1 VDAWQNQRFKPLQ
14 GGWTKPYGDMTP
26 QFSDLTALKTVDFAT
41 INGNPVPVALLP
53 SGWEYT
59 SEWEVDM
66 SGKFGGVDKDGWSYA
81 TSFETLFDNS
91 VKQKSD
97 GEMARFSLVR
107 RRRWIRQRACVSAAA
122 TAAFEARV
130 QYMNAFRY
138 QLARIAQEKEKEY
151 GNIVLYHKSKLDLL
165 HPVVKYAARGL
176 SDTVQVLEHIA
187 KKLLLV
193 REYLFERGQVE
204 MQHAKRLE
212 EMGKKWQ
219 HCGAVPPTLQKL
231 ASMAAPSET
240 PPSAPAPIAAGK
252 GVEAV
257 AKPPEATVPG
267 FFTTVGESD
276 LKIAAHMLS
285 YSSMLTDFLP
295 QDVDAVL
302 EKIQSII
309 QDCQNEGG
317 DLAMAVATYESGLE
331 AAFDRCQNSM
341 RVGRQDAAERGAAL
355 LNSLSVVS
363 AAQGP
368 EVMGSDF
375 SEYKFNQVY
384 EEDNADAATHVEMTT
399 ITPGMFSFSSISP
412 TSSSA
417 DATPVE
423 NSKVDL
429 FLAIKHYH
437 RCANKADSA
446 VTIYSAFT
454 KQQRREARSTA
465 NRVQTLLQATLK
477 VFSHEQRR
485 MWEDIM
491 QDLNSLQA
499 AQRRAT
505 VSANQTFGTSHAL
518 KELPPGTAAALAA
531 SQLEDEEYSSL
542 CNPVFPRAPRPLIL
556 AHKGKLCVAV
566 TKTTK
571 AGVNPIQEVNASYYY
586 SHLLKL
592 LTVPVAGS
600 KAEATYKWLPVTAVV
615 TYDGSLLLYEAFEGD
630 DDDDHNGKD
639 DEASAAE
646 DGASANSTNSSSAA
660 AKKALA
666 PEAPDTQKW
675 YQSDALL
682 RLSLRSADVEPL
694 LTLGLDVFVI
704 KATAVLAS
712 RSSFTSSLPT
722 STSSKTSAA
731 LLAESSNMARKWL
744 QICSHPTADADM
756 EPPALY
762 AEP

>member
-1 VDAWQNQRFKPLQ
+1 MPAQGKYSIIVDAWQNQRFKPLQ
-14 GGWTKPYGDMTP
+14 GGWTKPYGEMTP

-53 SGWEYT
+53 SGWEYST
-59 SEWEVDM
+59 EWEVDK
-66 SGKFGGVDKDGWSYA
+66 SDKFGGIDKEGWSYA

-91 VKQKSD
+91 VKQKSE

-107 RRRWIRQRACVSAAA
+107 RRRWIRQRVCVSAAA
-122 TAAFEARV
+122 TAAFEAQV

-151 GNIVLYHKSKLDLL
+151 GNIVLYHKSKLELL
-165 HPVVKYAARGL
+165 RPVVKYAARGL

-193 REYLFERGQVE
+193 REYLLERGRIE
-204 MQHAKRLE
+204 NEHAKRLE
-212 EMGKKWQ
+212 EMGRRWQ
-219 HCGAVPPTLQKL
+219 HCGSVPQALQKL
-231 ASMAAPSET
+231 ASMSEPSDTAPS
-240 PPSAPAPIAAGK
+240 SPAPIATGK

-257 AKPPEATVPG
+257 IKPPKSTVPG

-302 EKIQSII
+302 EKVQAII

-317 DLAMAVATYESGLE
+317 DLAMMVATCESGLD
-331 AAFDRCQNSM
+331 AAFDRCQNAM
-341 RVGRQDAAERGAAL
+341 RVGRQDAAERGASL

-363 AAQGP
+363 ASTGP
-368 EVMGSDF
+368 EVMGADF
-375 SEYKFNQVY
+375 SDYKFNKVY
-384 EEDNADAATHVEMTT
+384 EEDSVEAAPLVETTT
-399 ITPGMFSFSSISP
+399 ITPGMFSFGSSQASG
-412 TSSSA
+412 SA
-417 DATPVE
+417 AAGAHPVD
-423 NSKVDL
+423 NSKVDI

-437 RCANKADSA
+437 RCANKSDSA

-454 KQQRREARSTA
+454 KQQRREARTTA
-465 NRVQTLLQATLK
+465 QRVQTLLQATLK

-505 VSANQTFGTSHAL
+505 ISANQTFGTSQAW
-518 KELPPGTAAALAA
+518 KELPPGAAAALAA

-542 CNPVFPRAPRPLIL
+542 CNPVFPRAPKSLIF

-571 AGVNPIQEVNASYYY
+571 AGNPTQEVTAAYYY
-586 SHLLKL
+586 SHLPKL
-592 LTVPVAGS
+592 LTTPSAGS
-600 KAEATYKWLPVTAVV
+600 KSDSYKWMPVTAVV
-615 TYDGSLLLYEAFEGD
+615 TYDGSMLLYEAFEGD
-630 DDDDHNGKD
+630 ADDDKEGVPAPGVD
-639 DEASAAE
+639 D
-646 DGASANSTNSSSAA
+646 SSSRSGNKLVA
-660 AKKALA
+660 
-666 PEAPDTQKW
+666 DTQKW

-682 RLSLRSADVEPL
+682 RISLRSAVIEPL
-694 LTLGLDVFVI
+694 LTLGLDAFVI
-704 KATAVLAS
+704 KATAVSAN
-712 RSSFTSSLPT
+712 RGSFTSSLPGA
-722 STSSKTSAA
+722 SSSQASVA
-731 LLAESSNMARKWL
+731 LLAPTSNTTRKWL

-762 AEP
+762 AEQ